1 MKKIYL
7 SLLLFALCFSVVLA
21 QNIGRPDRNNPGD
34 VLKNFKTPPPGYGEV
49 PFYWWMGDT
58 LTREHLLGHLEILKE
73 KGISSLQVNYAHSD
87 KGGKSWGLT
96 FKSKPEIF
104 TEEWW
109 ELFGW
114 FMKEANKRGMT
125 VSLSD
130 YTLGVG
136 QEQFVDEALEAHPEI
151 IGHEL
156 RMEKK
161 YATKG
166 IVDWELSAHPLSIVA
181 YKMNADSTLI
191 ESSAKDLSSKI
202 KNGKLRWKISSGTW
216 AIVNVY
222 SVKKDPSYDPMHPLS
237 GKVYVEHFFQKFEDR
252 FPADSKN
259 GLNFFFSDE
268 LNFQLGNLVWNDY
281 FRQEFIKRKGYDIV
295 PRLAALYEDLG
306 RFTPKYRLDYNDVMV
321 SLSEENFFKPVY
333 DWHEERGLIY
343 GCDHGGRGL
352 NVTEFGDYF
361 RTQRWNQ
368 GPGCDQSHLQKN
380 VIKNKV
386 ASSIAHLYE
395 RPRTWLEGFYGSGWN
410 TSSAMLA
417 DAIFTN
423 FVQGQNL
430 LSLHGLYY
438 STPGGWWEWAPPCN
452 HFRMPYW
459 EEMEKLLRCT
469 ERLSYILSQGY
480 HRTDVAL
487 LYPVE
492 PVVAGNGSDAV
503 TCAFETG
510 KTLYANGIDFDFMD
524 YQSLARAEIVNNEL
538 HISGEQ
544 FKVLII
550 PSMQTI
556 QSKSLQK
563 AVEFQKAGG
572 LVICI
577 DSLPNATEAGRNDI
591 LIKTL
596 VSQLAVTKQKD
607 VIESIRKKII
617 PDFFVENASNPNV
630 MHRKIGKLDVYAVYN
645 IKKGSTCFFRA
656 KGKVSV
662 WNPWN
667 GEVEELKAIKS
678 DNNGTYISTPLSE
691 TEIQLFVFESDK
703 PASYG
708 SADTSMFTKSI
719 PVEGEWKVKVLP
731 VLNNQWGD
739 YHWPATNNYISAEVR
754 TVGFSNRADENV
766 KMEDVL
772 WEQQSIGYGAVFKW
786 INALP
791 KPLSKE
797 DLFSERNLLWKD
809 YDFSWRWGV
818 EGDYGHQGYHGLKM
832 EMYDDFIRMGK
843 IEDIFTELRRIEDP
857 AGKHYY
863 FSTYVIANHS
873 GNYRIVSGDKKPVEV
888 YLNGKSLNVQDGEAF
903 LNKGA
908 NQLVLHYE
916 GAGVTHFL
924 FEDPLL
930 QNVFDEEVQKEF
942 PLTMK
947 WNGNLSILPMT
958 PYPDCQSVLYSIKT
972 APGAEKLTF
981 VAYAGNIVAWT
992 DMGKLKCE
1000 KGVTRADLASTF
1012 SIDLGNKNSRGITVY
1027 MKIKPVIAGRNG
1039 GAMFPYPIVQVC
1051 GDGVMT
1057 VGDWGEKDGLEFFS
1071 GGMKYEKEVEI
1082 PVLQSNEKCYLNL
1095 GDVCSSAKVL
1105 INGKEVETRLIAP
1118 WTFDITQYVSVG
1130 KNRIEVVV
1138 YNTAYNHYLSIP
1150 TMYNKKQVSGILGP
1164 VSVDII
1170 VLE

>member
-1 MKKIYL
+1 MRRVYIYL
-7 SLLLFALCFSVVLA
+7 LLCAMCSSLSIA

-34 VLKNFKTPPPGYGEV
+34 VLENFKTPPPGYGEV

-58 LTREHLLGHLEILKE
+58 LTREHLLGHLEILKG

-136 QEQFVDEALEAHPEI
+136 QEQFVDEALAEHPEI
-151 IGHEL
+151 TGYEL
-156 RMEKK
+156 QMEKK
-161 YATKG
+161 YVTKG
-166 IVDWELSAHPLSIVA
+166 LVDWDLSALPLSIVA
-181 YKMNADSTLI
+181 YRMNADSTLV

-202 KNGKLRWKISSGTW
+202 KNGKLQWKASKGTW
-216 AIVNVY
+216 AIISVY
-222 SVKKDPSYDPMHPLS
+222 PVKKDPSYDPMHPLS
-237 GKVYVEHFFQKFEDR
+237 GKVYVKHFFQKFEDR
-252 FPADSKN
+252 FPNDSKN

-281 FRQEFIKRKGYDIV
+281 FQQEFIKRKGYDIV
-295 PRLAALYEDLG
+295 PHLAALYEDLG
-306 RFTPKYRLDYNDVMV
+306 DLTPKYRLDYNDVMV
-321 SLSEENFFKPVY
+321 SLSEENFFKPVF

-459 EEMEKLLRCT
+459 KEMEKLLSCT

-480 HRTDVAL
+480 HRADVAL

-492 PVVAGNGSDAV
+492 PVIAGDGNEAV
-503 TCAFETG
+503 TCAFEIG

-524 YQSLARAEIVNNEL
+524 YQSLARAEVVNDEL
-538 HISGEQ
+538 HVAGEQ

-550 PSMQTI
+550 PAMQTI

-591 LIKTL
+591 VIKTL
-596 VSQLAVTKQKD
+596 VPQLSVTKQKE
-607 VIESIRKKII
+607 VVEAIRDKIV

-656 KGKVSV
+656 KGGVSIL
-662 WNPWN
+662 NPWN
-667 GEVEELKAIKS
+667 GEVEELSVIKA
-678 DNNGTYISTPLSE
+678 DNNGTYISTPLSD
-691 TEIQLFVFESDK
+691 TEIQIFVFDSDK
-703 PASYG
+703 PVLYG
-708 SADTSMFTKSI
+708 STTQQMITRSI
-719 PVEGEWKVKVLP
+719 PVEGEWKVKVFP
-731 VLNNQWGD
+731 VLDNQWGD
-739 YHWPATNNYISAEVR
+739 YHWPASNNFVGAELRSVR
-754 TVGFSNRADENV
+754 FNNQAGANANR
-766 KMEDVL
+766 KDVV
-772 WEQQSIGYGAVFKW
+772 WKQQSVGYGAVFKW

-791 KPLSKE
+791 EPLSKE
-797 DLFSERNLLWKD
+797 DLFSSRNLLWKD

-818 EGDYGHQGYHGLKM
+818 EGDYGHQGYHGLKV

-843 IEDIFTELRRIEDP
+843 IEDVFTELKRIEDP

-863 FSTYVIANHS
+863 FSTYVIADYS
-873 GNYRIVSGDKKPVEV
+873 GSYRIVSGDKKPVEV
-888 YLNGKSLNVQDGEAF
+888 YLNGKALNTQSGEAF

-916 GAGVTHFL
+916 GAGTAHFL
-924 FEDPLL
+924 FEDPKL
-930 QNVFDEEVQKEF
+930 QNMFDKEVQKEL
-942 PLTMK
+942 PLSMK
-947 WNGNLSILPMT
+947 WNGDLSILPMT
-958 PYPDCQSVLYSIKT
+958 PYPDCQSILYSIKT

-981 VAYAGNIVAWT
+981 AAYADNIVAWT
-992 DMGKLKCE
+992 DKGLLKCE
-1000 KGVTRADLASTF
+1000 KGATRADLASAF
-1012 SIDLGNKNSRGITVY
+1012 SIDLGNKNSKGITVY
-1027 MKIKPVIAGRNG
+1027 MEIKPAIAGRNG

-1071 GGMKYEKEVEI
+1071 GGMEYEKEIEI
-1082 PVLQSNEKCYLNL
+1082 PSLQSNEKCYLNL
-1095 GDVCSSAKVL
+1095 GDVCSSARVL
-1105 INGKEVETRLIAP
+1105 INGEEVATRLTAP
-1118 WTFDITQYVSVG
+1118 WTFDITEYVRTG

-1150 TMYNKKQVSGILGP
+1150 TMYNKKQSSGILGP
-1164 VSVDII
+1164 VSIDFKAQ
-1170 VLE
+1170 